1 MVVGFERFAPGRAG
15 RSRPAGARFAW
26 LSITPEPER
35 ELPAAIAE
43 LRAGGSPSPAL
54 VEAERARVER
64 LVTRA
69 SRRAW
74 TAYLTEA
81 GDMARAAEPSDARRI
96 VLEVIENHD
105 NLKLGLPGGTR

>member
-1 MVVGFERFAPGRAG
+1 MAF
-15 RSRPAGARFAW
+15 GARYEW

-43 LRAGGSPSPAL
+43 LRAGAAPDPVL
-54 VEAERARVER
+54 VQAERARVER
-64 LVTRA
+64 LVTQA

-74 TAYLTEA
+74 SAYLTEV
-81 GDMARAAEPSDARRI
+81 GSLARQATPSEAREI
-96 VLEVIENHD
+96 VLDVIENHD

>member
-1 MVVGFERFAPGRAG
+1 VAGSERFAPGRAG
-15 RSRPAGARFAW
+15 RLRLGGARYAW

-43 LRAGGSPSPAL
+43 LRAGGRPDAVA
-54 VEAERARVER
+54 VEAERSRVER

-74 TAYLTEA
+74 TAYLAEV
-81 GDMARAAEPSDARRI
+81 GDMARAAEPGEAREI
-96 VLEVIENHD
+96 VLEVIDNHD